1 VISFVEKAWFV
12 WWMVA
17 TVLAVR
23 WFHVL
28 AIYSG
33 SPNAFMFE
41 DDPQISGP
49 LGQKAQPV
57 SSPEMQRAL
66 RTVHGCVYDLR
77 SGKLTE
83 LGDATIVGN
92 AD

>member
-1 VISFVEKAWFV
+1 MISFVEKAWFV

-28 AIYSG
+28 AVYSG
-33 SPNAFMFE
+33 SPNAFICE
-41 DDPQISGP
+41 DDPQISGAV
-49 LGQKAQPV
+49 GQKTQTL
-57 SSPEMQRAL
+57 SSPETQRAF

-77 SGKLTE
+77 SGNLTE
-83 LGDATIVGN
+83 LVDATIVGN

>member
-1 VISFVEKAWFV
+1 MISFVEKAWFV

-33 SPNAFMFE
+33 SPNAFMS
-41 DDPQISGP
+41 DDAKSSGA

-57 SSPEMQRAL
+57 SPETDRAF
-66 RTVHGCVYDLR
+66 RTAYGCVYDLR

-83 LGDATIVGN
+83 PVDATIVGN